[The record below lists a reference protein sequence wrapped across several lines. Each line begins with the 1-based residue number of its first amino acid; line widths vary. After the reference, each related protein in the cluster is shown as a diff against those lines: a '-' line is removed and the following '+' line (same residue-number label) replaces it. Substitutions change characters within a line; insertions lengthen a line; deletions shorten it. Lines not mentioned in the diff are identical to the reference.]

1 MQKIKLK
8 GVGRPRK
15 RRSIRNPF
23 NLCLSKRVFRKN
35 KENVKPVNIEVPYV
49 FRRGPKEGSQEEAQ
63 RIVEVA
69 EQLGLQLAKN
79 RREVVEVITDQLLE
93 GNI

>member
-15 RRSIRNPF
+15 RRCNKNPF
-23 NLCLSKRVFRKN
+23 ELCLSKSVFRKN
-35 KENVKPVNIEVPYV
+35 KENVKSVNLEISLVI
-49 FRRGPKEGSQEEAQ
+49 RGGPKKGSQEEAQ

-69 EQLGLQLAKN
+69 EQLGLQLAKD
-79 RREVVEVITDQLLE
+79 RKEVVEVVTDQLLE